1 MKTIILLFSL
11 LLSSSTIRTDAP
23 LAKVDFPR
31 IRAIAEASIAAKYP
45 GVSPSKL
52 VFDSIQYS
60 LSATNGEAILVT
72 YQLPSSTET
81 KDESTEATQKVKT
94 KTETISV
101 RMSILGKV
109 ENVSKGSS
117 IKMFTKPN

>member
-11 LLSSSTIRTDAP
+11 LLSSSTIATDAP
-23 LAKVDFPR
+23 LAKVDSPR